1 MCQNTEFETT
11 VDFRIQYHEERVM
24 HKHFGSAKN
33 KPCKQKENKVTHI
46 RHNHPNGTEEK
57 GNYKLPTFYFT

>member
-1 MCQNTEFETT
+1 
-11 VDFRIQYHEERVM
+11 M

-57 GNYKLPTFYFT
+57 GNFKIPTFYFT